1 MVTVLV
7 SSRFRHN
14 LEISDHHAE
23 SLMTHSHQ
31 PGLAK
36 CQKWYRIGEG
46 MRIDST
52 EFMMSHGKTSS
63 AILPTHDNSAHLP
76 PSAGPAWF
84 AREHRCATRSSSSPP
99 MHSCH
104 RQPLKPSDVVRLT
117 ESRGCFCAR
126 SMLKNSGPRNHIAT
140 LSHIHYLHGP
150 CKANHI
156 ALRHHA

>member
-63 AILPTHDNSAHLP
+63 AIYRHMIILRICPQAPGRLGLHENIGALVAHPCSNALM
-76 PSAGPAWF
+76 
-84 AREHRCATRSSSSPP
+84 SPP
-99 MHSCH
+99 TGP
-104 RQPLKPSDVVRLT
+104 PLSLV
-117 ESRGCFCAR
+117 
-126 SMLKNSGPRNHIAT
+126 MLLG
-140 LSHIHYLHGP
+140 
-150 CKANHI
+150 
-156 ALRHHA
+156 